1 MPRSNS
7 KSQKKD
13 PSSSTS
19 PATSKRS
26 AKLPA
31 QAPRAQ
37 KALVRLG
44 IDPTELEKAAPISDI
59 LGSHG
64 KASSA
69 AQYLRSSSSEHAKG
83 FLKFWDKIPQCDR
96 NRLSLEAVCVG
107 AKVSTTDL
115 LGVLVMALRDR
126 NLQKSTLKMVLE
138 HPKVMDA
145 TLKSAMIK
153 GPKGHA
159 DRKMIHSMPIIGFLP
174 GPQGSQFNVN
184 LGVLNAPQPQARN
197 ADDDSELSVND
208 VFPPI
213 TEVLEGWN
221 NDRRKLL
228 KSANV

>member
-1 MPRSNS
+1 MLG
-7 KSQKKD
+7 D
-13 PSSSTS
+13 Y
-19 PATSKRS
+19 
-26 AKLPA
+26 AKP
-31 QAPRAQ
+31 
-37 KALVRLG
+37 K
-44 IDPTELEKAAPISDI
+44 KAAP
-59 LGSHG
+59 
-64 KASSA
+64 
-69 AQYLRSSSSEHAKG
+69 YLRASKSDHALR
-83 FLKFWDKIPQCDR
+83 FLKFWDKIPEADQG
-96 NRLSLEAVCVG
+96 RLSIEAVCVG
-107 AKVSTTDL
+107 A
-115 LGVLVMALRDR
+115 GVDTESLCGCIMGALRDR
-126 NLQKSTLKMVLE
+126 KVQESTLKVVLQ

-145 TLKSAMIK
+145 TLKSAMVK

-228 KSANV
+228 KAP